1 MTKQGLKPTRRSSL
15 ATPSA
20 RHAPCDPLWRPL
32 GSVHLP
38 PLPSAEG
45 DEILPM
51 LDRGAE
57 LIRRT
62 AHWGAGAP
70 TASSTYRGQTS
81 ATELTAAQ
89 IAAHNPIDSSVIAVS
104 DAILLSRTVAC
115 RSTRS

>member
-1 MTKQGLKPTRRSSL
+1 M
-15 ATPSA
+15 
-20 RHAPCDPLWRPL
+20 
-32 GSVHLP
+32 P

-45 DEILPM
+45 DAILPM

-57 LIRRT
+57 LIWRT

-70 TASSTYRGQTS
+70 TVSSTYRGQAS

-104 DAILLSRTVAC
+104 DAILLCRTVAC
-115 RSTRS
+115 RSTRSCDDGR